1 MEPEAVDDFGVIETE
16 PLIVLY
22 AGFAPDGHTL
32 ATVSFDGP
40 KDNCSLWFF
49 PSEAVLAAG

>member
-22 AGFAPDGHTL
+22 AGFAQDGHTL

-49 PSEAVLAAG
+49 PSEEVLAAG